1 MIYTIQYTLGKEN
14 IHDIQYTLYY
24 TLAIEN
30 MYGIQYTLH
39 TSCRGYI

>member
-1 MIYTIQYTLGKEN
+1 MIYTIQYPLGKEN